1 MLKYNYWRSA
11 PPVRD
16 WIIEEDFDFQTA
28 FYGGHVLARY
38 AAHMFYW
45 MCGRGDEFRLI
56 GGQGWPWST
65 ENQIGPSLGFDR
77 TEGYL
82 PDWRKGN
89 QDGYAR

>member
-11 PPVRD
+11 APVRD
-16 WIIEEDFDFQTA
+16 WIVEEDFDFQTA
-28 FYGGHVLARY
+28 FYGGHVLARH

-45 MCGRGDEFRLI
+45 LCGRGDEFRVI
-56 GGQGWPWST
+56 GGQAWPWST
-65 ENQIGPSLGFDR
+65 ENQIGPSPGSGR
-77 TEGYL
+77 TEGCL